1 MDITEVKVKLMPP
14 RKDKLRAF
22 CSITFDNAFVVHDV
36 KVIEGAKGTFVAMP
50 SRRLTQHCVRCAVKN
65 PMRSTFCNG
74 CGNKL
79 PSVEDVKDQ
88 NGRVKL
94 HADIVHPINSDC
106 REMIQHKVLTAYN
119 DELKRAVQP
128 DYNPTKNIPIV
139 EKEGNQ

>member
-1 MDITEVKVKLMPP
+1 MDITEVKVKLMAP

-50 SRRLTQHCVRCAVKN
+50 SRKLTQHCVRCAAKN
-65 PMRSTFCNG
+65 PVRSAFCNE
-74 CGNKL
+74 CGNKIP
-79 PSVEDVKDQ
+79 PSEDIKDI

-106 REMIQHKVLTAYN
+106 RDMIQQKVLGAYQ
-119 DELKRAVQP
+119 DEV
-128 DYNPTKNIPIV
+128 KNRPARL
-139 EKEGNQ
+139 